1 MVRFSYIAIDQQ
13 GQKQRGIA
21 EAKSSFTLATR
32 LKQSGLTIISAARQD
47 AQSEAV
53 NKPKSKSKLFA
64 QKIKT
69 EELVIFFRQLA
80 TMVEAGVQLVD
91 SLNVLVDQIQNQRF
105 HDVIAH
111 VRNQLQGG
119 TSFSAALAEYPDVFP
134 VLAISMVKVAEVGGN
149 LGNILDQL
157 AAYIEQKDKID
168 KKIKSATSYPRFI
181 LIFFG
186 IVVLAVVFGLVP
198 VFKDIFESFGAQLP
212 GPTLLILNTS
222 NFLKHNLLIEVIL
235 LIALIAGFKFMQRN
249 PKGRYFLDGLYFKIP
264 IFGSLLL
271 KSAVARFSQ
280 TLGTLIRNGVSLV
293 DALQIAGETT
303 NNVVIQGSLEKVRK
317 AVVGGSA
324 LASALAEFPLFPAMM
339 VKMIAVG
346 EESGALEAML
356 AKVSEFNERQLNST
370 IDNLTAI
377 IEPVLMIGLGI
388 LALIVVIALYL
399 PIFQMSGAISG

>member
-1 MVRFSYIAIDQQ
+1 MARFSYIAIDQQ

-21 EAKSSFTLATR
+21 EAESSFTLATR

-47 AQSEAV
+47 AQSEPV

>member
-1 MVRFSYIAIDQQ
+1 MARFSYIAIDQQ
-13 GQKQRGIA
+13 GHKQRGITEA
-21 EAKSSFTLATR
+21 ESSFALATR
-32 LKQSGLTIISAARQD
+32 LKQNGLTIISATRQD
-47 AQSEAV
+47 VRSEPV
-53 NKPKSKSKLFA
+53 SKPKSKSKLFM

-91 SLNVLVDQIQNQRF
+91 SLTVLVDQIQNQRF
-105 HDVIAH
+105 HEVLTH

-134 VLAISMVKVAEVGGN
+134 VLAISMVKVAEVSGS

-157 AAYIEQKDKID
+157 AAYIEQKDKIE

-198 VFKDIFESFGAQLP
+198 VFKNIFESFGAQLP
-212 GPTLLILNTS
+212 GPTLVILNTS
-222 NFLKHNLLIEVIL
+222 NFLKHNLIIEVIL
-235 LIALIAGFKFMQRN
+235 LIAIIAGFKFMQRN
-249 PKGRYFLDGLYFKIP
+249 PKGRHLLHNLYFKIP
-264 IFGSLLL
+264 VFGSLLL
-271 KSAVARFSQ
+271 KSVVARFSQ
-280 TLGTLIRNGVSLV
+280 TLGTLVRNGVSLV

-303 NNVVIQGSLEKVRK
+303 NNVIIQESLEKVRK
-317 AVVGGSA
+317 MVMGGSA
-324 LASALAEFPLFPAMM
+324 LARALAEFPLFPTMM

>member
-1 MVRFSYIAIDQQ
+1 MARFSYIAIDQQ
-13 GQKQRGIA
+13 GHKQRGTA
-21 EAKSSFTLATR
+21 EAESSFTLATR
-32 LKQSGLTIISAARQD
+32 LKQNGLTIVSAARQD
-47 AQSEAV
+47 VQSEPV
-53 NKPKSKSKLFA
+53 SKPKSKSKLFA

-91 SLNVLVDQIQNQRF
+91 SLTVLVDQIQNQRF
-105 HDVIAH
+105 HDVVNH

-134 VLAISMVKVAEVGGN
+134 VLAISMVKVAEAGGN

-186 IVVLAVVFGLVP
+186 VVVLAVVFGLVP

-235 LIALIAGFKFMQRN
+235 LIALVAGFKFMKRN

-264 IFGSLLL
+264 IFGPLVL
-271 KSAVARFSQ
+271 KSAVAHFSQ
-280 TLGTLIRNGVSLV
+280 TLGTLVRNGVSLV

-324 LASALAEFPLFPAMM
+324 LASALAGFPLFPAMM

-370 IDNLTAI
+370 IDSLTAI

>member
-1 MVRFSYIAIDQQ
+1 MARFSYIAIDQQ
-13 GQKQRGIA
+13 GHKQRGVA
-21 EAKSSFTLATR
+21 EAESSFALATR
-32 LKQSGLTIISAARQD
+32 LKQNGLTIVSATRQD
-47 AQSEAV
+47 IQSEPV

-105 HDVIAH
+105 HDVITR

-186 IVVLAVVFGLVP
+186 IVVLAVVFGLV
-198 VFKDIFESFGAQLP
+198 FESFGAQLP

-235 LIALIAGFKFMQRN
+235 LIALIVGFKFMQRN

-280 TLGTLIRNGVSLV
+280 TLGTLVRNGVSLV

-324 LASALAEFPLFPAMM
+324 LANALAEFPLFPAMM

-356 AKVSEFNERQLNST
+356 AKVAEFNERQLNST

>member
-1 MVRFSYIAIDQQ
+1 MARFSYIAIDQQ

-21 EAKSSFTLATR
+21 EAESSFTLATR

-47 AQSEAV
+47 VQSEAV

-235 LIALIAGFKFMQRN
+235 LIVLIAGFKFMQRN

>member
-1 MVRFSYIAIDQQ
+1 MARFSYIAIDQQ
-13 GQKQRGIA
+13 GHKQRGSA
-21 EAKSSFTLATR
+21 EAESSFALATR
-32 LKQSGLTIISAARQD
+32 LKQNGLTIISATRQD
-47 AQSEAV
+47 VRSEPV
-53 NKPKSKSKLFA
+53 NKPKTKSKFFA
-64 QKIKT
+64 PKIKT

-91 SLNVLVDQIQNQRF
+91 SLTVLVDQIQNQRF

-119 TSFSAALAEYPDVFP
+119 TSFSAALAEYPDIFP
-134 VLAISMVKVAEVGGN
+134 ALAISMVKVAEVGGN

-186 IVVLAVVFGLVP
+186 VVVLAVVFGLVP
-198 VFKDIFESFGAQLP
+198 VFKGIFESFGAQLP

-235 LIALIAGFKFMQRN
+235 LVALVVGFKFMRRN
-249 PKGRYFLDGLYFKIP
+249 PKGRYFLDGLYFKFP
-264 IFGSLLL
+264 IFGPLLL

-280 TLGTLIRNGVSLV
+280 TLGTLVRNGVSLV

-303 NNVVIQGSLEKVRK
+303 NNVVIQASLEKVRK

-324 LASALAEFPLFPAMM
+324 LANALAEFPLFPAMM

-356 AKVSEFNERQLNST
+356 AKVAEFNERQLNST